1 MKKLGNKSEHGFD
14 SSRTTKY
21 GKTTKAS
28 DAAVLSGQKWRDAE
42 LNKETGEYEG
52 EAENVRAGPQWAQQQ
67 AVSVEE
73 QTAEAARR
81 AGLTVQIE
89 RLSVPMPGHT
99 LISHR
104 RASFG
109 GPTCA
114 VDSRMYLDGRTL
126 HQLADL
132 ASRSP
137 VYGVRLTSVD
147 VTVDVMRDPKIE
159 GGRYLRWSMQCD
171 RPFSEPLST
180 VFGGFVQKGYRRVLP
195 KSQPWQWSQPPEEVP
210 DLVSRLPLELGVGFH
225 DGAIVRR
232 RLTVLYLPALVKMLK
247 LAKQSPCGHVML
259 ARCGISNQV
268 VTDEKGL
275 SPFQLFGFKSAAP
288 VPAPFLPWDLP
299 DEEDA
304 DDDDDE

>member
-1 MKKLGNKSEHGFD
+1 MSETHNKAEHGFD
-14 SSRTTKY
+14 GTTSTKY
-21 GKTTKAS
+21 GKTTKAT
-28 DAAVLSGQKWRDAE
+28 DAEVLSGQKWQDAE
-42 LNKETGEYEG
+42 YNPKTGVFEG
-52 EAENVRAGPQWAQQQ
+52 EAINNRAGPEWAQHQ

-73 QTAEAARR
+73 KTAEAARR
-81 AGLTVQIE
+81 AGLTVKIE
-89 RLSVPMPGHT
+89 RLCAPIPGHT

-104 RASFG
+104 RAYFG

-114 VDSRMYLDGRTL
+114 VDSRMYLDDRTL

-147 VTVDVMRDPKIE
+147 VTVDVMRDPMIE

-195 KSQPWQWSQPPEEVP
+195 KSQPWQWSQPPEQVP
-210 DLVSRLPLELGVGFH
+210 DLESRLPLELGVGFH
-225 DGAIVRR
+225 DGALVRR
-232 RLTVLYLPALVKMLK
+232 RLTVLYLPALLQMLK
-247 LAKQSPCGHVML
+247 LAKQSPCGHVLL

-275 SPFQLFGFKSAAP
+275 IPFQLFGFMAAP
-288 VPAPFLPWDLP
+288 PVSAPFLPWDLP
-299 DEEDA
+299 DDEE
-304 DDDDDE
+304 DDDDEE